1 MTLKK
6 KHDMIYCKLI
16 RNLLVGG
23 KKGER
28 EKQGKFFL
36 EKKEEKKKEEKNF
49 QEKKRKIKK
58 RKFRKIFLGKNRE
71 KRLFFE
77 ISSKIA

>member
-1 MTLKK
+1 
-6 KHDMIYCKLI
+6 MIYCKLI

-58 RKFRKIFLGKNRE
+58 RKFGKIF
-71 KRLFFE
+71 
-77 ISSKIA
+77 

>member
-1 MTLKK
+1 
-6 KHDMIYCKLI
+6 
-16 RNLLVGG
+16 VGG

-58 RKFRKIFLGKNRE
+58 RKLGKIFLRE
-71 KRLFFE
+71 KKEKF
-77 ISSKIA
+77 